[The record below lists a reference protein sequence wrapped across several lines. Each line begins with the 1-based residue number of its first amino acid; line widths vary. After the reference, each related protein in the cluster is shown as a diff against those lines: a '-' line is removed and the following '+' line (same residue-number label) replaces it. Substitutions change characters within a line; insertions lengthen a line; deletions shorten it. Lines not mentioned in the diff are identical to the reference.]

1 MFGAMYFFKKQRE
14 EDKRMKKKV
23 LAFLLASTM
32 VIEPF
37 TVASAADFSDGM
49 GQDTVQFSDDA
60 EDVPEVENDDVDQFG
75 TDTVGEGEEST
86 ETHVKIGDK
95 VWVDFDNVNGIA
107 TISGSGSTWDYYQ
120 DGTAVPDYKFKNP
133 FVDKTF
139 NKVIIKRGI
148 TRLGDYLFHA
158 SRNFGYEDPGDARNT
173 QIYELEISDTVT
185 EIGKY
190 SFYEVEKLKSL
201 QFPSSL
207 KRIDESAFG
216 SIKSLVNIQLN
227 EGLKTIGKYAFRL
240 TGISNVRLPQ
250 SVTEIGEYA
259 FSTCL
264 SLKDV
269 EGFEKLTIIPD
280 GIFQSC
286 PIEKFDFSNTVQ
298 IGKSSF
304 KNTKIKN
311 LDFLT
316 EKLTK
321 IDDFAFSQCEQLK
334 NVNIPNSVKEIGK
347 YAFEKT
353 ALEKIVIPD
362 SVITLG
368 WGTFSECK
376 NLVDISLPNNA
387 LSLGGTFVKCVN
399 IKSLVI
405 PENIIELKDTFTGCI
420 RLQNVTIK
428 GQKTK
433 IPYSGMDDD
442 EHAFTGCNGLQYI
455 SGYDCSYAKKIAEQ
469 NNIPFDSLGKSDHQ
483 WSTEKE
489 VIKEPT
495 CTEEGE
501 NVYRCEIC
509 GATKKA
515 ENSLAYGHKWNEG
528 VITKPATETEEGEI
542 QYTCWRCNKTKTEP
556 IPKLPSIQIED
567 ASYGWLAVNTL
578 HIKGITNKDASY
590 YVTYVPRGDDKPEY
604 DQQHEREDTSD
615 NYISAQITVPNYEID
630 VYIFAVD
637 KNGNVT
643 YAKITPDYT
652 QRPQKP
658 VYQVGDNVT
667 ASVDGDTVTI
677 TGKGETYDK
686 SWWFEDNVNQNN
698 IKYIIVEDGVTSLG
712 SSIFYGFSQVKDVKL
727 PTSLKS
733 IGYGAFEKCDSLKEL
748 TIPEGVTNIG
758 NGIINSCTSIKKISL
773 PSTLNTIPRLID
785 MESTGD
791 MQLDEIVLNDG
802 IKTLGNYAFWNFR
815 NLKNIIIPESVTNIG
830 ESAFHGCT
838 ALSNLTLPDSIT
850 EIAGEAFSNCVS
862 LGKVTLPKNLTLLG
876 NGVFE
881 NCNAE
886 IIFPASLKCIPIM
899 GDNAVTKVTIPEG
912 VKMIGEEAF
921 AYCSNFTEITLPST
935 ITNIERSAFFNTPI
949 TEFIYPQNI
958 DNIPASVFYG
968 TKLKEFSVPD
978 NVTEIDDGAFY
989 DCTDLVKISIPESVT
1004 YIGNDVFKNCRN
1016 LVIYGKRDSVAER
1029 YAYIN
1034 NIKFVSGQYK
1044 VVFKDNGRTV
1054 DTYYIDKGENA
1065 TPPSLKE
1072 KPGYTLSWDADYTNI
1087 QEDMVINA
1095 VWTKKDNG
1103 GGNTTIIV
1111 SPSETNKYTVT
1122 FKDRGKIV
1130 KTEKVKSGDA
1140 AEYPYINRNGYE
1152 LSWDKDFSKV
1162 TANITVNAVWTVIK
1176 PNKVTSLT
1184 AEVQKNSI
1192 DLSWDRAE
1200 NTDYYLVY
1208 RKATSDTEYKQIKKT
1223 TKILWTDEDVEPGTE
1238 YSYKVVGVCSVDG
1251 KKYQGA
1257 DSDIV
1262 TAKIGTPQIGDV
1274 YSVGDLKYKV
1284 TGAKEVSVI
1293 GLAKEEVEI
1302 KIPSAVSISG
1312 KAYKV
1317 TSVQAKA
1324 FYQNE
1329 DIVSIAIGNN
1339 VTYVG
1344 KYAFYQCPNL
1354 EAVKFGKRVSV
1365 ISTCAFT
1372 QCPNLENVTLPSSI
1386 RRIGAKAFYQCTS
1399 IKVLKINGSVLEY
1412 VGKKGLAVNK
1422 TVTLRL
1428 PKKVY
1433 TKYKKL
1439 IKVSGVYS
1447 KTKFVKF

>member
-1 MFGAMYFFKKQRE
+1 
-14 EDKRMKKKV
+14 MKKKV

-37 TVASAADFSDGM
+37 SVASAADFSDGT
-49 GQDTVQFSDDA
+49 GQDVVQFSDDA
-60 EDVPEVENDDVDQFG
+60 EDVPEVETNADGVDQFS
-75 TDTVGEGEEST
+75 TDAVGEGESSSKPLEDAIQMGNDVWMTYDDST
-86 ETHVKIGDK
+86 RTV
-95 VWVDFDNVNGIA
+95 
-107 TISGSGSTWDYYQ
+107 TISGTGNMWDYLQ
-120 DGTAVPDYKFKNP
+120 DGATLDGEENPLKNQSM
-133 FVDKTF
+133 DTL
-139 NKVIIKRGI
+139 IIGDQI
-148 TRLGDYLFHA
+148 THVSDYLLYKEEGNLFYGHGVK
-158 SRNFGYEDPGDARNT
+158 NI
-173 QIYELEISDTVT
+173 Q
-185 EIGKY
+185 IGKN
-190 SFYEVEKLKSL
+190 VKS
-201 QFPSSL
+201 
-207 KRIDESAFG
+207 
-216 SIKSLVNIQLN
+216 
-227 EGLKTIGKYAFRL
+227 IGKYAFHCEASLNEVKFMGNDIQELGENCFRMCRGMNNIILPDSINKLGDGCFAECTGLKTITLPDSLKEISDNCFYECESLKEINIPDNVSDINYHAFQNCSGLKKVTFSINSKLEGIEYYAFDHCSRL
-240 TGISNVRLPQ
+240 EEINLPDRLREIGMCAFSGCSKLNNVIVPSSVRIIPRDAFLDCSNLSKITLNEGLVGISERAFEQCVRLQEISIPQ
-250 SVTEIGEYA
+250 SVKRIGYNVENDEDY
-259 FSTCL
+259 CL
-264 SLKDV
+264 GNPFIGCDNLNKIY
-269 EGFEKLTIIPD
+269 GY
-280 GIFQSC
+280 SC
-286 PIEKFDFSNTVQ
+286 SVAYMLYNNLPEDQRNKIT
-298 IGKSSF
+298 F
-304 KNTKIKN
+304 K
-311 LDFLT
+311 
-316 EKLTK
+316 
-321 IDDFAFSQCEQLK
+321 
-334 NVNIPNSVKEIGK
+334 
-347 YAFEKT
+347 
-353 ALEKIVIPD
+353 
-362 SVITLG
+362 
-368 WGTFSECK
+368 
-376 NLVDISLPNNA
+376 
-387 LSLGGTFVKCVN
+387 SLGEG
-399 IKSLVI
+399 SHQ
-405 PENIIELKDTFTGCI
+405 FT
-420 RLQNVTIK
+420 
-428 GQKTK
+428 
-433 IPYSGMDDD
+433 
-442 EHAFTGCNGLQYI
+442 
-455 SGYDCSYAKKIAEQ
+455 AEKVQ
-469 NNIPFDSLGKSDHQ
+469 
-483 WSTEKE
+483 
-489 VIKEPT
+489 IKEPT
-495 CTEEGE
+495 CTEKGIKA
-501 NVYRCEIC
+501 YRCEIC
-509 GATKKA
+509 GATKD
-515 ENSLAYGHKWNEG
+515 EEEIPAYDHKWDGG
-528 VITKPATETEEGEI
+528 VITKQATETEEGVRT
-542 QYTCWRCNKTKTEP
+542 YTCRRCNKTKTEP
-556 IPKLPSIQIED
+556 IPKLSAINLQIDENEQYWNGHYQYRFWCTSNKDVTYYVECVKKDSVQPVYDDTKQDGKIKENGGRWINVDITDED
-567 ASYGWLAVNTL
+567 AVD
-578 HIKGITNKDASY
+578 I
-590 YVTYVPRGDDKPEY
+590 
-604 DQQHEREDTSD
+604 
-615 NYISAQITVPNYEID
+615 
-630 VYIFAVD
+630 YIFATNT
-637 KNGNVT
+637 NGDYVYKKVT
-643 YAKITPDYT
+643 PNYDN
-652 QRPQKP
+652 RPQKP
-658 VYQVGDNVT
+658 VYKVGGNVT

-698 IKYIIVEDGVTSLG
+698 IKHIIVEDGVTSLG

-802 IKTLGNYAFWNFR
+802 IKKLGNYAFWNFK

-830 ESAFHGCT
+830 EFAFSGCT

-850 EIAGEAFSNCVS
+850 EIAVGAFSNCVS
-862 LGKVTLPKNLTLLG
+862 LGKVTLPKKLTSLG
-876 NGVFE
+876 NGAFE
-881 NCNAE
+881 YCNAE
-886 IIFPASLKCIPIM
+886 IIFPASLKYIPIM

-949 TEFIYPQNI
+949 TEFVYPQNI
-958 DNIPASVFYG
+958 DNIPASAFGG
-968 TKLKEFSVPD
+968 TKLTEFSVPD
-978 NVTEIDDGAFY
+978 NVKEIDDGAFY
-989 DCTDLVKISIPESVT
+989 NCTDLKKITIPEFVT
-1004 YIGNDVFKNCRN
+1004 YIGNDVFKDCRN

-1184 AEVQKNSI
+1184 AEVQKTSI

-1372 QCPNLENVTLPSSI
+1372 QCPNLENVTLPSSTI
-1386 RRIGAKAFYQCTS
+1386 F
-1399 IKVLKINGSVLEY
+1399 IK
-1412 VGKKGLAVNK
+1412 
-1422 TVTLRL
+1422 
-1428 PKKVY
+1428 
-1433 TKYKKL
+1433 
-1439 IKVSGVYS
+1439 
-1447 KTKFVKF
+1447 

>member
-1 MFGAMYFFKKQRE
+1 
-14 EDKRMKKKV
+14 MKKKV

-32 VIEPF
+32 IIEPF

-75 TDTVGEGEEST
+75 TDAVGEGEEPT
-86 ETHVKIGDK
+86 ETHVQIGDN
-95 VWVDFDNVNGIA
+95 VWVDFDYSTGTA
-107 TISGSGSTWDYYQ
+107 TISGTGDMWDYME
-120 DGTAVPDYKFKNP
+120 DGWDSNSGEKENP
-133 FVDKTF
+133 FTKLQ
-139 NKVIIKRGI
+139 NPGGNIIIKKIIISDKVTSVGNYFLYGYTKYDDFNSVNI
-148 TRLGDYLFHA
+148 SLGSSIKKIGDYAFGGCNIEAIILPDELEELGDYSFDDCGLKEITIPENIK
-158 SRNFGYEDPGDARNT
+158 SIGRRCFGNCDSLKNVILPDCLTDIPDEIFLGCDN
-173 QIYELEISDTVT
+173 LEKIV
-185 EIGKY
+185 
-190 SFYEVEKLKSL
+190 L
-201 QFPSSL
+201 PSSL
-207 KRIDESAFG
+207 KRLGDESFNNCKNLKEIILP
-216 SIKSLVNIQLN
+216 SN
-227 EGLKTIGKYAFRL
+227 LKTLGVGAFSNCNSLTEITLPASLKEIKDDGFNISEAFRNCTNL
-240 TGISNVRLPQ
+240 RKVNFEKGFSASIPGMMFENCKLL
-250 SVTEIGEYA
+250 TEISIPENVSCISSTA
-259 FSTCL
+259 FDNCWRL
-264 SLKDV
+264 A
-269 EGFEKLTIIPD
+269 TITIN
-280 GIFQSC
+280 GAKT
-286 PIEKFDFSNTVQ
+286 ELFSDAFRGCRN
-298 IGKSSF
+298 
-304 KNTKIKN
+304 
-311 LDFLT
+311 
-316 EKLTK
+316 LTK
-321 IDDFAFSQCEQLK
+321 IRS
-334 NVNIPNSVKEIGK
+334 
-347 YAFEKT
+347 
-353 ALEKIVIPD
+353 
-362 SVITLG
+362 
-368 WGTFSECK
+368 
-376 NLVDISLPNNA
+376 
-387 LSLGGTFVKCVN
+387 
-399 IKSLVI
+399 
-405 PENIIELKDTFTGCI
+405 
-420 RLQNVTIK
+420 
-428 GQKTK
+428 
-433 IPYSGMDDD
+433 YS
-442 EHAFTGCNGLQYI
+442 
-455 SGYDCSYAKKIAEQ
+455 CSYAKKYY
-469 NNIPFDSLGKSDHQ
+469 DSLSADQKNQITFESIKENEHEF
-483 WSTEKE
+483 SSEKE
-489 VIKEPT
+489 TIKEPT
-495 CTEEGE
+495 CTEKGIKA
-501 NVYRCEIC
+501 NKCNIC
-509 GATKKA
+509 GVIDESSK
-515 ENSLAYGHKWNEG
+515 EEIPAYGHKWNNG
-528 VITKPATETEEGEI
+528 VITKQATETEEGEI
-542 QYTCWRCNKTKTEP
+542 QYTCRRCNETKTEP

-658 VYQVGDNVT
+658 TIKVGDNVT

-912 VKMIGEEAF
+912 VETIGEEAF

-935 ITNIERSAFFNTPI
+935 ITNVERSAFFNTPI
-949 TEFIYPQNI
+949 TKFIYPQNI
-958 DNIPASVFYG
+958 DNIPASAFYG

-989 DCTDLVKISIPESVT
+989 NCTDLKKITIPEFVT
-1004 YIGNDVFKNCRN
+1004 YIGNDVFKDCRN

-1176 PNKVTSLT
+1176 PNKVTSLI

-1192 DLSWDRAE
+1192 DLLWDRAE

-1262 TAKIGTPQIGDV
+1262 TAKIGTPQIGDI

-1284 TGAKEVSVI
+1284 TDTKEVSVI
-1293 GLAKEEVEI
+1293 GFAKEEVEI

-1317 TSVQAKA
+1317 TSVQEKA

-1339 VTYVG
+1339 VIYIG

-1354 EAVKFGKRVSV
+1354 ETVKFGKRVSV

-1433 TKYKKL
+1433 TKYREL

-1447 KTKFVKF
+1447 KTKFVKY